1 LESLQTNYGV
11 SPVLEKISI
20 SVNLPTNFCAQRLKS
35 AAWSPHKK
43 VVQSMKREKIK
54 SEEDVIKLLR
64 NKTEFERAVL
74 VATFKIPKGKVSTY
88 KRIAE
93 NIGRPR
99 AYRAV
104 GNALHKNPLAPIVPC
119 HRVVR
124 SDGGFGGEKK
134 GAESRRVRLEREG
147 IPVERDKVKM
157 SEEMFF

>member
-1 LESLQTNYGV
+1 M
-11 SPVLEKISI
+11 
-20 SVNLPTNFCAQRLKS
+20 
-35 AAWSPHKK
+35 KK
-43 VVQSMKREKIK
+43 EEIKR
-54 SEEDVIKLLR
+54 EEDVINFLR

-93 NIGRPR
+93 KIGRPR

-104 GNALHKNPLAPIVPC
+104 GTALHKNPLAPIVPC

-134 GAESRRVRLEREG
+134 QAESRRNVLEKEG
-147 IPVERDKVKM
+147 IFIENGRVKI
-157 SEEMFF
+157 SKEILS

>member
-1 LESLQTNYGV
+1 M
-11 SPVLEKISI
+11 
-20 SVNLPTNFCAQRLKS
+20 
-35 AAWSPHKK
+35 KK
-43 VVQSMKREKIK
+43 EEIKR
-54 SEEDVIKLLR
+54 EEDVINFLS

-74 VATFKIPKGKVSTY
+74 VATFRIPQGKVSTY

-93 NIGRPR
+93 KIGRPC

-134 GAESRRVRLEREG
+134 GAESRRKLLEQER
-147 IPVERDKVKM
+147 IPVENGKVKI
-157 SEEMFF
+157 SEEILV

>member
-1 LESLQTNYGV
+1 M
-11 SPVLEKISI
+11 
-20 SVNLPTNFCAQRLKS
+20 
-35 AAWSPHKK
+35 KK
-43 VVQSMKREKIK
+43 EEIKR
-54 SEEDVIKLLR
+54 EEDVINFLR

-93 NIGRPR
+93 KIGRPR

-104 GNALHKNPLAPIVPC
+104 GTALHKNPLAPIVPC

-134 GAESRRVRLEREG
+134 QAESRRNVLEKEG
-147 IPVERDKVKM
+147 ILIENGRVKI
-157 SEEMFF
+157 SREILF